1 MALVDF
7 SKFSKK
13 VLAAVKGKLTTKET
27 GILSRLF
34 TRVKKR
40 NTVLAAGLLSAL
52 KAGGS
57 TKRDTDR
64 LSKILERANDR
75 ILDGQ
80 KPFTAAEKKELA
92 VIFERANLP
101 KKAEAKFTHNV
112 ESDSDD
118 LLISKITESIHR
130 DKEKKFEFIPEKKM
144 KTKTIALPEKK
155 RERQKGRRA

>member
-7 SKFSKK
+7 SNFSRK
-13 VLAAVKGKLTTKET
+13 VLDAVKGKLSTKEI
-27 GILSRLF
+27 GILTRLF

-40 NTVLAAGLLSAL
+40 NTILAAGLLSAL

-57 TKRDTDR
+57 TKRDIDR
-64 LSKILERANDR
+64 LSSILEVANDR

-80 KPFTAAEKKELA
+80 KPFTAAEKTELA

-112 ESDSDD
+112 ETDNDE
-118 LLISKITESIHR
+118 LLISHITESIHR
-130 DKEKKFEFIPEKKM
+130 EKEKKFEFVPERKI
-144 KTKTIALPEKK
+144 KTKTISLPEKK
-155 RERQKGRRA
+155 TERQKSRRA

>member
-7 SKFSKK
+7 AKFSKK
-13 VLAAVKGKLTTKET
+13 VLAAVKGKLSTKEV
-27 GILSRLF
+27 GVLRRMF

-40 NTVLAAGLLSAL
+40 NTILAAGLLSAL

-75 ILDGQ
+75 ILAGQ
-80 KPFTAAEKKELA
+80 KPFTTAEKKELA

-112 ESDSDD
+112 ETDQDD
-118 LLISKITESIHR
+118 LLISQITESIHR
-130 DKEKKFEFIPEKKM
+130 EKDKKFEFVPEKKM
-144 KTKTIALPEKK
+144 KKKSIALPEKK
-155 RERQKGRRA
+155 QTKQKGRRA

>member
-7 SKFSKK
+7 SNFSKK
-13 VLAAVKGKLTTKET
+13 VLTAVKGKLSTKEI

-40 NTVLAAGLLSAL
+40 NTILAAGLLSAL

-57 TKRDTDR
+57 TKRDINR
-64 LSKILERANDR
+64 LSKILETANDR

-112 ESDSDD
+112 ETDNDD
-118 LLISKITESIHR
+118 LLISHITESIHR
-130 DKEKKFEFIPEKKM
+130 EKGKKFEFVPERKI
-144 KTKTIALPEKK
+144 KTKTISLPEKK
-155 RERQKGRRA
+155 TERQKSRRA